1 MWIQLR
7 FPPENLSIE
16 WIDTQTIKKDFRIN
30 PLEYRLMDF
39 NTDDINEIESKV
51 YQNKLNASR
60 RFYPIQQGSN
70 QRSSLYIDIHNEG
83 ILEPIQV
90 SISDNMILDG
100 LHRIAVA
107 YDINPALPIPV
118 MFKDYL

>member
-7 FPPENLSIE
+7 FPPKNLSIE
-16 WIDTQTIKKDFRIN
+16 WIDTQTIKAEYRIN
-30 PLEYRLMDF
+30 PLEYKNF
-39 NTDDINEIESKV
+39 NFKTNDINIIESKI

-70 QRSSLYIDIHNEG
+70 QRSSLYIDIKNDG
-83 ILEPIQV
+83 VLEPIQV
-90 SISDNMILDG
+90 SLSNNMILDG

-107 YDINPALPIPV
+107 YDINPAAKIPV
-118 MFKDYL
+118 MFKDYF